1 MLWTRARP
9 SFVAWLWPIYS
20 RRAWGLPQAHGHRTV
35 QPDGSTHKFWLD
47 DQFLGYLF
55 ADLAL
60 SGLSLENQAFV
71 PSIDDDQVTTLEV
84 ATQQLDAEW
93 ALHVPL

>member
-9 SFVAWLWPIYS
+9 SFVAWLWPIY
-20 RRAWGLPQAHGHRTV
+20 RKRAWRLRQARGYQAVHL
-35 QPDGSTHKFWLD
+35 DSSTHKLWLD

-55 ADLAL
+55 AHLAL

-71 PSIDDDQVTTLEV
+71 LSIDDDYVTTLEV
-84 ATQQLDAEW
+84 ATQQLDA
-93 ALHVPL
+93 